1 MGDNM
6 TDLLERVTRSIAQ
19 YHGWFGGWR
28 KFLPDGRA
36 ALAAMT
42 PEDHAAVLR
51 DAGWSVF
58 APNMS
63 GRQPMPADNSITA
76 ARLAAALEALTERAF
91 KRCLFPDEVREAFS
105 ALDQFKEETSDAQS

>member
-1 MGDNM
+1 M

-51 DAGWSVF
+51 DAGWSVS
-58 APNMS
+58 APAT
-63 GRQPMPADNSITA
+63 PAGFDGVA
-76 ARLAAALEALTERAF
+76 
-91 KRCLFPDEVREAFS
+91 
-105 ALDQFKEETSDAQS
+105 DASED